1 VLFGFTTALIE
12 ENCGFQ
18 IGVLG
23 SQIIVLVL
31 YLDFSFIYLE
41 ITILHS
47 FAVKL

>member
-1 VLFGFTTALIE
+1 MFGFTTALIE

-31 YLDFSFIYLE
+31 YSDVSLIYLE
-41 ITILHS
+41 TTILH
-47 FAVKL
+47 